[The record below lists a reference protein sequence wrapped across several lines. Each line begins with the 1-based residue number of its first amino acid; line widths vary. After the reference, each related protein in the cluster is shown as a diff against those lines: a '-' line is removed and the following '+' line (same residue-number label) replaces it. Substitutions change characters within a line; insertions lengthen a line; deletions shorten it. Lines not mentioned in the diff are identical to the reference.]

1 MKIYAKSNNPNLE
14 EVAEPYGIKV
24 ERRYAD
30 FNALYRGVI
39 DGIGELLDYY
49 KNNLF
54 VGAVKNPNSYLS
66 SIRENKTILTNEFKN
81 FFEENKEYIIYYIIE
96 KNIMIHLFN
105 VHELLESKK
114 WATLDGLE
122 EACNEIRDLI
132 SAYYTVYHIAE
143 NKKKADGYIEEL
155 KFQVEKAKENVS
167 GVISAKEALESKPTE
182 DIYSNA
188 AKKYIKT
195 ARFYD
200 VLLLATLG
208 VFYYITSNFFEN
220 FQMISIF
227 QAIKKS
233 SSEAQTLA
241 IFFFITKLTIVS
253 IVITLATIFIRR
265 SSHFRKLHDQ
275 ANQTSLEL
283 NALPNYL
290 RQVGSEHHSEIYK
303 EMIPKF
309 FGKELDQSQND
320 KVGDLMKDQ
329 LAAGTELI
337 KASAEMVKNAKSL
350 SGSTVKTKNAKSH
363 STLTEDNSKP
373 DGET

>member
-1 MKIYAKSNNPNLE
+1 MSDINFNSSFEEASKDTYLIFLQEFSDLTRRIDIFINNALKNSEIDDSDALKNILYKIKENKDYLVENCQIFFKKNREYLTYRVLNKNILTYMAELGFHIPDPSLQVTPQDLTTVLFPLQDLAEAFKTIYIVATNENHAKELILELE
-14 EVAEPYGIKV
+14 E
-24 ERRYAD
+24 
-30 FNALYRGVI
+30 
-39 DGIGELLDYY
+39 
-49 KNNLF
+49 
-54 VGAVKNPNSYLS
+54 
-66 SIRENKTILTNEFKN
+66 
-81 FFEENKEYIIYYIIE
+81 
-96 KNIMIHLFN
+96 
-105 VHELLESKK
+105 
-114 WATLDGLE
+114 
-122 EACNEIRDLI
+122 
-132 SAYYTVYHIAE
+132 
-143 NKKKADGYIEEL
+143 
-155 KFQVEKAKENVS
+155 QVEKATNSVKS
-167 GVISAKEALESKPTE
+167 VISAKEALESKQTE
-182 DIYSNA
+182 EIYSKA
-188 AKKYIKT
+188 AKKYINT

-200 VLLLATLG
+200 VLLVVLLG
-208 VFYYITSNFFEN
+208 FFYYLTSKFFEN

-290 RQVGSEHHSEIYK
+290 RQVDSEHHSEIYK

-320 KVGDLMKDQ
+320 KVGDLVKDQ

-337 KASAEMVKNAKSL
+337 KASAEIIKNAKSL
-350 SGSTVKTKNAKSH
+350 SGSVDKTKNAKSH
-363 STLTEDNSKP
+363 STSTDDKSKP
-373 DGET
+373 DSEA

>member
-1 MKIYAKSNNPNLE
+1 MSENFTESLSFMELNKNYIFLE
-14 EVAEPYGIKV
+14 EKLNQIIKRLDNFY
-24 ERRYAD
+24 ERS
-30 FNALYRGVI
+30 
-39 DGIGELLDYY
+39 LD
-49 KNNLF
+49 
-54 VGAVKNPNSYLS
+54 V
-66 SIRENKTILTNEFKN
+66 NEFY
-81 FFEENKEYIIYYIIE
+81 EDETAKEYIEKIRIYKSFLKDDCLNFFKYNMKYISYQIAGRTFEDYLFDLQSSIQKNEESINKIGLLSVLSVLIDTIQTYNTIFDISE
-96 KNIMIHLFN
+96 KERQAN
-105 VHELLESKK
+105 LLIKDLKGQVAKATESVK
-114 WATLDGLE
+114 
-122 EACNEIRDLI
+122 
-132 SAYYTVYHIAE
+132 S
-143 NKKKADGYIEEL
+143 
-155 KFQVEKAKENVS
+155 
-167 GVISAKEALESKPTE
+167 VISAKEALESKPTE

-200 VLLLATLG
+200 VLLLVTLG
-208 VFYYITSNFFEN
+208 IFYYITSNFFEN

-290 RQVGSEHHSEIYK
+290 RQVDSEHHSEIYK

-320 KVGDLMKDQ
+320 KVGDLVKDQ

-350 SGSTVKTKNAKSH
+350 GDSAVKTKNAKSH
-363 STLTEDNSKP
+363 STSTEDKSKS
-373 DGET
+373 DDEV

>member
-1 MKIYAKSNNPNLE
+1 MSVFERLDNDNGAKILHAFQEIEYHLEQYLDSVVGTENDIGLLDDPLNRNVSGFLQGFLVKKIPEYKLLVENNIELFENNDFSEILWNELSSLRSIIIYDSNNKLSNIFE
-14 EVAEPYGIKV
+14 S
-24 ERRYAD
+24 
-30 FNALYRGVI
+30 
-39 DGIGELLDYY
+39 
-49 KNNLF
+49 
-54 VGAVKNPNSYLS
+54 VKNFMGKFENIRLS
-66 SIRENKTILTNEFKN
+66 IISLQSANK
-81 FFEENKEYIIYYIIE
+81 
-96 KNIMIHLFN
+96 
-105 VHELLESKK
+105 
-114 WATLDGLE
+114 
-122 EACNEIRDLI
+122 LI
-132 SAYYTVYHIAE
+132 S
-143 NKKKADGYIEEL
+143 EL
-155 KFQVEKAKENVS
+155 EKQVEKAS
-167 GVISAKEALESKPTE
+167 GSVKSVISAKEALESKPTE

-200 VLLLATLG
+200 VLLLILLG
-208 VFYYITSNFFEN
+208 VFYYLTSQFFEN

-227 QAIKKS
+227 KAIQKS

-290 RQVGSEHHSEIYK
+290 RQVDSEHHSEIYK

-309 FGKELDQSQND
+309 FGNELDQSQND
-320 KVGDLMKDQ
+320 KVGDLVKDQ

-350 SGSTVKTKNAKSH
+350 GDSADKTKTIKPKNTS
-363 STLTEDNSKP
+363 TEDKTQSE
-373 DGET
+373 GEG

>member
-1 MKIYAKSNNPNLE
+1 MSENFTESLTPTQLNKNYLILE
-14 EVAEPYGIKV
+14 GK
-24 ERRYAD
+24 
-30 FNALYRGVI
+30 FNQVI
-39 DGIGELLDYY
+39 DQLNKFLNKSEIAKELLGDE
-49 KNNLF
+49 K
-54 VGAVKNPNSYLS
+54 AQ
-66 SIRENKTILTNEFKN
+66 N
-81 FFEENKEYIIYYIIE
+81 FIE
-96 KNIMIHLFN
+96 KTRVYKDFLEAQCLSFFRKNKNYISYQIVGKTFEDYLFDLQN
-105 VHELLESKK
+105 SLQKHEKSINRI
-114 WATLDGLE
+114 AVMAVCTST
-122 EACNEIRDLI
+122 IDLMQTFNTI
-132 SAYYTVYHIAE
+132 FDIAE
-143 NKKKADGYIEEL
+143 REKQANLLIDDLKGQVAKATETV
-155 KFQVEKAKENVS
+155 KS
-167 GVISAKEALESKPTE
+167 VISAKEALESKSTE
-182 DIYSNA
+182 EIYSKA
-188 AKKYIKT
+188 AKKYINT
-195 ARFYD
+195 ARCYD

-290 RQVGSEHHSEIYK
+290 RQVDSEHHSEIYK

-320 KVGDLMKDQ
+320 KVGDLVKDQ
-329 LAAGTELI
+329 LTAGTELI

-350 SGSTVKTKNAKSH
+350 GDNTDKTKNAKSH
-363 STLTEDNSKP
+363 STSRDDKSKP
-373 DGET
+373 EGEG

>member
-1 MKIYAKSNNPNLE
+1 MKNDVILLLKNMIQVLKDYNDNILE
-14 EVAEPYGIKV
+14 LNDEGLEIVSVLG
-24 ERRYAD
+24 
-30 FNALYRGVI
+30 
-39 DGIGELLDYY
+39 
-49 KNNLF
+49 
-54 VGAVKNPNSYLS
+54 S
-66 SIRENKTILTNEFKN
+66 SISSLNQFLMYIDENYDKLSTQHREKFNNYSIPIINELVSELELILKGKPSKDTIKSIKEIDEKITAIESNFYELRFLNEAIQEYDNKTKN
-81 FFEENKEYIIYYIIE
+81 
-96 KNIMIHLFN
+96 L
-105 VHELLESKK
+105 VSELE
-114 WATLDGLE
+114 
-122 EACNEIRDLI
+122 
-132 SAYYTVYHIAE
+132 V
-143 NKKKADGYIEEL
+143 
-155 KFQVEKAKENVS
+155 QVEKATHSVQS
-167 GVISAKEALESKPTE
+167 VISAKEALESKPTE

-200 VLLLATLG
+200 VLLLVLLG
-208 VFYYITSNFFEN
+208 IFYYLTTQFFQN
-220 FQMISIF
+220 FQMIAIF
-227 QAIKKS
+227 KAIQKS

-283 NALPNYL
+283 NALPLYL
-290 RQVGSEHHSEIYK
+290 RQVDSELHSEIYK

-320 KVGDLMKDQ
+320 KVGDLVKDQ

-350 SGSTVKTKNAKSH
+350 GDSSEKNKNVKTGVN
-363 STLTEDNSKP
+363 STESSENKDKPKTE
-373 DGET
+373 

>member
-1 MKIYAKSNNPNLE
+1 MKNDVVVLLKKMIKILKDYNDSFLEFDDEKLEVISVLADNISLINSFLNNIDENYEKLSTQQKERFNNYSIPIINEQILELE
-14 EVAEPYGIKV
+14 EVLKRLV
-24 ERRYAD
+24 
-30 FNALYRGVI
+30 
-39 DGIGELLDYY
+39 GE
-49 KNNLF
+49 
-54 VGAVKNPNSYLS
+54 
-66 SIRENKTILTNEFKN
+66 
-81 FFEENKEYIIYYIIE
+81 
-96 KNIMIHLFN
+96 
-105 VHELLESKK
+105 
-114 WATLDGLE
+114 
-122 EACNEIRDLI
+122 DLI
-132 SAYYTVYHIAE
+132 SSLKGIQEKISGVE
-143 NKKKADGYIEEL
+143 NNFYNLQYMGDAIKEFQKNEDKTKNLITEL
-155 KFQVEKAKENVS
+155 ETQVEKATQSVQS
-167 GVISAKEALESKPTE
+167 VISAKEALESRPVE
-182 DIYSNA
+182 EIYSKA
-188 AKKYIKT
+188 AKKYINT

-200 VLLLATLG
+200 VLLLGTLV

-290 RQVGSEHHSEIYK
+290 RQVDSEHHSEIYK

-320 KVGDLMKDQ
+320 KVGDLVKDQ

-350 SGSTVKTKNAKSH
+350 GDSADKTKNAKSH
-363 STLTEDNSKP
+363 STSTDDKSKP
-373 DGET
+373 DSES

>member
-1 MKIYAKSNNPNLE
+1 MTENFAQTLTDE
-14 EVAEPYGIKV
+14 E
-24 ERRYAD
+24 
-30 FNALYRGVI
+30 
-39 DGIGELLDYY
+39 LD
-49 KNNLF
+49 
-54 VGAVKNPNSYLS
+54 NSYLS
-66 SIRENKTILTNEFKN
+66 FETNFNKVIESLNFYIKKMLESEDLMKNQVAYDEIERIEIYKKFLEARCIDFFKYNKKYLSYFMVGRKYEDFIVHLINQIKEYGNKSDIQSMYQIYVSLLNLSQAFDTITDIV
-81 FFEENKEYIIYYIIE
+81 NKE
-96 KNIMIHLFN
+96 KQANL
-105 VHELLESKK
+105 
-114 WATLDGLE
+114 
-122 EACNEIRDLI
+122 LI
-132 SAYYTVYHIAE
+132 S
-143 NKKKADGYIEEL
+143 EL
-155 KFQVEKAKENVS
+155 RGQVEKATETVKSV
-167 GVISAKEALESKPTE
+167 VSAKEALESKPTE

-200 VLLLATLG
+200 FLLLVTLG
-208 VFYYITSNFFEN
+208 IFYYITSNFFEN

-227 QAIKKS
+227 KAIKKS

-290 RQVGSEHHSEIYK
+290 RQVDSEHHSEIYK

-320 KVGDLMKDQ
+320 KVGDLVKDQ

-337 KASAEMVKNAKSL
+337 KASAEMVKNMKSL
-350 SGSTVKTKNAKSH
+350 SGSADKTKITKTNNTS
-363 STLTEDNSKP
+363 TEDKTKSA
-373 DGET
+373 GEG

>member
-1 MKIYAKSNNPNLE
+1 MFDDNYNRE
-14 EVAEPYGIKV
+14 EVDHIIE
-24 ERRYAD
+24 
-30 FNALYRGVI
+30 
-39 DGIGELLDYY
+39 
-49 KNNLF
+49 
-54 VGAVKNPNSYLS
+54 S
-66 SIRENKTILTNEFKN
+66 SIQNIVEFRQSLEQIAPKQIEDDIAPMSLNDFITLTKTLHSKFDYLIHLINELKEFRN
-81 FFEENKEYIIYYIIE
+81 TSEIFEELNHSLNWFDHEIETLQHSPTDTDKIQRIIDILEKSIIFLNSKILPIRISNQQSQQLIEENLAPKIKEIE
-96 KNIMIHLFN
+96 EKIKS
-105 VHELLESKK
+105 LESARLAYLGQK
-114 WATLDGLE
+114 TE
-122 EACNEIRDLI
+122 E
-132 SAYYTVYHIAE
+132 
-143 NKKKADGYIEEL
+143 
-155 KFQVEKAKENVS
+155 
-167 GVISAKEALESKPTE
+167 
-182 DIYSNA
+182 IYSNA
-188 AKKYIKT
+188 SKKHIRT

-208 VFYYITSNFFEN
+208 IFYYITSNFFEN

-290 RQVGSEHHSEIYK
+290 RQVDSEHHSEIYK

-320 KVGDLMKDQ
+320 KVGDLVKDQ

-350 SGSTVKTKNAKSH
+350 SGSADKTKITKANITS
-363 STLTEDNSKP
+363 TEDKTKSA
-373 DGET
+373 GEG